1 MEGGLI
7 GRIATTLLVTSLAVW
22 VLIPTF
28 VGKEMQDVLENHAAR
43 AKMEDPPEL
52 TTPEPWWVEVL
63 PNRKVQRGLDLQGGL
78 DITLEVQVEEA
89 VLSTVQRDVGPVKSL
104 ATKQGIT
111 LGDVRRD
118 RRKGEAALLIATD
131 GGANLDKVS
140 EFMRKSFRTYSY
152 STTETIDGREWWVYN
167 MSPTEQTGIQKR
179 AVDQALETIR
189 NRIDETGVK
198 EPSITRKGD
207 TAISVQLPGET
218 DIESAVAAIGTTAR
232 LEFIL
237 VDEKADASRMQVGLT
252 AAKAA
257 LSPEDYL
264 DDRVLSNWLQDHGHI
279 DNGRQ
284 LLWEY
289 QRVDNKEERTIAMI
303 LFDEIMLT
311 GDDVNNAQTAPNSQT
326 GEYYVQL
333 DFKPRGSSIF
343 SQVTGENIGNRFA
356 IVLDGQIR
364 SAPVIR
370 SQISGTASIEMG
382 SENIDQQI
390 KEASTLALV
399 LRSGALPAPVAIG
412 EFRKVGASLGDRAIR
427 EGVFAA
433 AVGAC
438 LVFLYAGIYYRVSG
452 ILADLSLALNGL
464 LVVALLAAVGATL
477 TLPGIC
483 GIALTIGMAVDCN
496 IIIYER
502 IREELRAGKGVR
514 NAIEAG
520 FDRAFVAVFDSNIA
534 TLLAGVVLYSYGT
547 GPLKG
552 FGVTLMIGIFTTLFT
567 GVFVTRTLMDLVN
580 GGKRATM
587 SI

>member
-7 GRIATTLLVTSLAVW
+7 ARIGTTFIVTALAVW

-28 VGKEMQDVLENHAAR
+28 VGKEMQDVLEAHEAR
-43 AKMEDPPEL
+43 LKLEDPPEL
-52 TTPEPWWVEVL
+52 TTPEPWWVGVL

-89 VLSTVQRDVGPVKSL
+89 VLSTVQRDIGPVKSL
-104 ATKQGIT
+104 AAKAGLT

-118 RRKGEAALLIATD
+118 RRKAALLIATD
-131 GGANLDKVS
+131 AGVTLDKVS
-140 EFMRKSFRTYSY
+140 EFMRKSFRSYSY
-152 STTETIDGREWWVYN
+152 STTETIDGREWWVYT
-167 MSPTEQTGIQKR
+167 MSATEQTGIQKR

-189 NRIDETGVK
+189 NRVDETGVK

-207 TAISVQLPGET
+207 TAISIQLPGES
-218 DIESAVAAIGTTAR
+218 DIEGAVAAIGTTAR

-237 VDEKADASRMQVGLT
+237 VDEKADNGNMQAGLT

-257 LSPEDYL
+257 LSPEDFL
-264 DDRVLSNWLQDHGHI
+264 SDRVLSNWLQDHGHI
-279 DNGRQ
+279 EHGRQ

-289 QRVDNKEERTIAMI
+289 RKVDNKDERTSPLV

-333 DFKPRGSSIF
+333 DFKPRGSAIF
-343 SQVTGENIGNRFA
+343 SQVTGDNIGNRFA

-370 SQISGTASIEMG
+370 SKISGTASIEMG
-382 SENIDQQI
+382 SQNIDQQI
-390 KEASTLALV
+390 KDASTLALV

-412 EFRKVGASLGDRAIR
+412 EFRKVGPSMGDRAIK
-427 EGVFAA
+427 EGVLASA
-433 AVGAC
+433 IGGL
-438 LVFLYAGIYYRVSG
+438 LVFLFAGIYYRVSG
-452 ILADLSLALNGL
+452 LLADLSLLLNVF
-464 LVVALLAAVGATL
+464 LVLALLAAVGATL

-502 IREELRAGKGVR
+502 IREELRSGKGVR
-514 NAIEAG
+514 NSIESG

-567 GVFVTRTLMDLVN
+567 GVFVTRTLMELVN
-580 GGKRATM
+580 GGKRDTV